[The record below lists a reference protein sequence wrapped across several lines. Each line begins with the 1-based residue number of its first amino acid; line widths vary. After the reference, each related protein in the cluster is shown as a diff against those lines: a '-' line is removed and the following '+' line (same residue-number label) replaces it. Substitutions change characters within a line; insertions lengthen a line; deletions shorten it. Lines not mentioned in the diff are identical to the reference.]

1 MGARRTWLLT
11 ATGMA
16 SVVAVI
22 AVGASGAGASTWN
35 VKRFPTAGVTD
46 TARKSTRTTQ
56 PTQTTTTSPTSQ
68 TSSGASVVGPTTASF
83 LDSLGVNVHMSYSD
97 TPYASVATVK
107 GLLQQAGIFHVR
119 DGLVPDRSDQVAA
132 DTTLGE
138 AGIGVDLIVGNATGT
153 TLGSPAAWK
162 PELDQL
168 APYTDSFEGPNED
181 DIRGADSWG
190 SDLQTFMTGL
200 RSVVSGDPS
209 LAVHPLA
216 APALA
221 FVSSAAGVGDMSSLV
236 DLGNLHSYAGGQMPE
251 PVIAAQLPEEGT
263 ISGSKPVIVTESG
276 YQTTMS
282 NTADQPPI
290 AASLASAY
298 TLRTYLENFR
308 MGVPRTYAYE
318 LINTNS
324 SASDEDFGL
333 VTNSGTPKPAFQALG
348 AMTSIL
354 RSAGTSASGAALQYS
369 LSAPSTVHQLLLTAA
384 NGRSVL
390 ILWNAVSTWNT
401 STLTAT
407 NPAPVSAS
415 LSLGSPAQVTSYR
428 PVLGAAATGTTAVQ
442 GSTAISVGADPVIL
456 EIQPTV

>member
-1 MGARRTWLLT
+1 
-11 ATGMA
+11 
-16 SVVAVI
+16 
-22 AVGASGAGASTWN
+22 
-35 VKRFPTAGVTD
+35 
-46 TARKSTRTTQ
+46 
-56 PTQTTTTSPTSQ
+56 
-68 TSSGASVVGPTTASF
+68 
-83 LDSLGVNVHMSYSD
+83 
-97 TPYASVATVK
+97 
-107 GLLQQAGIFHVR
+107 
-119 DGLVPDRSDQVAA
+119 
-132 DTTLGE
+132 
-138 AGIGVDLIVGNATGT
+138 
-153 TLGSPAAWK
+153 
-162 PELDQL
+162 
-168 APYTDSFEGPNED
+168 
-181 DIRGADSWG
+181 
-190 SDLQTFMTGL
+190 
-200 RSVVSGDPS
+200 
-209 LAVHPLA
+209 
-216 APALA
+216 
-221 FVSSAAGVGDMSSLV
+221 
-236 DLGNLHSYAGGQMPE
+236 
-251 PVIAAQLPEEGT
+251 
-263 ISGSKPVIVTESG
+263 
-276 YQTTMS
+276 
-282 NTADQPPI
+282 
-290 AASLASAY
+290 
-298 TLRTYLENFR
+298 